1 MASQIS
7 QAIKA
12 ICDEKLLTEEA
23 VLEAVQ
29 ASLAAAYRKDFGN
42 KNQNIKCE
50 FEAEKYDGET
60 AGIRIFDVKSV
71 VEDMELPDDYFERF
85 DAAHGGKKPETLRGA
100 PEDKKADKD
109 KKEEVKEEPKQ
120 PTEGEEE
127 EEEFMFN
134 PKTMIMLSDAK
145 DLKPD
150 AVIEDEIRVELNI
163 PATFG
168 RMAAQT
174 AKQVIMQKL
183 REAERN
189 VIYQDFKEREGELMN
204 VTVQRREGRIVL
216 IDLGRATGIILPEDQ
231 IEAERYY
238 AGTRI
243 KAILREVALTN
254 KGPEIRLSRSSPG
267 LVAALSAQEIPE
279 IANGI
284 VEIKDIAREA
294 GSRTKIAVATNDD
307 MIDPIGSCIGQRG
320 TRIQTIIRELGGEK
334 VDVVLW
340 SEETEE
346 YILNSLSPAKAVS
359 IEIKEEE
366 HLAIVQ
372 VTSDQ
377 LSLAIGKGGQ
387 NVRLAAKLT
396 GWKITV
402 INVDSDEVVADSDLG
417 DLTTAEE
424 STDETPVT
432 EGEVSTEA
440 PAKSAEE
447 ATSSE
452 ETEKPAEES
461 VEEAVN
467 EVEEKVEEVEE
478 TPEEIVEEKSEEE
491 VVEEVVAEKEEIKS
505 EETKP
510 EESTESEEEAGKE
523 KK

>member
-50 FEAEKYDGET
+50 FDPEKYDGET
-60 AGIRIFDVKSV
+60 AGIRIFDVKTV
-71 VEDMELPDDYFERF
+71 VEDMELPEDYFERF
-85 DAAHGGKKPETLRGA
+85 DAAHGGKKPETLKA
-100 PEDKKADKD
+100 PFGD
-109 KKEEVKEEPKQ
+109 KKEEPRKDRESAN
-120 PTEGEEE
+120 TESTEDA

-150 AVIEDEIRVELNI
+150 AQIDDEIRVELNI
-163 PATFG
+163 PAAFG

-231 IEAERYY
+231 IESERYF

-243 KAILREVALTN
+243 KAILREVVLTN

-267 LVAALSAQEIPE
+267 LVAALFAQEIPE
-279 IANGI
+279 IANGV

-294 GSRTKIAVATNDD
+294 GSRTKVAVTTNDD

-334 VDVVLW
+334 VDVILW
-340 SEETEE
+340 SDNTEE
-346 YILNSLSPAKAVS
+346 FIGNALSPAKVSS
-359 IEIKEEE
+359 IEIKDDE

-372 VTSDQ
+372 VTADQ

-387 NVRLAAKLT
+387 NVRLAAKIT

-402 INVDSDEVVADSDLG
+402 INIDSDEVVADSDLG
-417 DLTTAEE
+417 VIADPSAPK
-424 STDETPVT
+424 STDEASKLESESESDPK
-432 EGEVSTEA
+432 
-440 PAKSAEE
+440 PAQESPTTA
-447 ATSSE
+447 SE
-452 ETEKPAEES
+452 EVADEASDEPKQEPGEEAEES
-461 VEEAVN
+461 V
-467 EVEEKVEEVEE
+467 
-478 TPEEIVEEKSEEE
+478 
-491 VVEEVVAEKEEIKS
+491 KENN
-505 EETKP
+505 
-510 EESTESEEEAGKE
+510 
-523 KK
+523 